1 MELPQNDFDRIV
13 FFEHARKAAE
23 AAYAKNPLDSENL
36 TRWGGALL
44 ELSQFQSG
52 TDCAKMVADS
62 VSKLEE
68 ALEINPRKSETL
80 WCLGNAHTS
89 HAFYTPDHEEAKVYF
104 AKATQCF
111 QQAVEEEPGNEL
123 YIKSLDMS
131 ARAPELHLELQR
143 QMAGQQ
149 APLGGPSASNTK
161 VAKKTKS
168 SDLKYEVLGW
178 VILGVAI
185 ITWVGMAKSQVPP
198 PPSR

>member
-1 MELPQNDFDRIV
+1 MCKDGSSWRKLWKSIGGSRI
-13 FFEHARKAAE
+13 H
-23 AAYAKNPLDSENL
+23 Y
-36 TRWGGALL
+36 GA
-44 ELSQFQSG
+44 
-52 TDCAKMVADS
+52 
-62 VSKLEE
+62 
-68 ALEINPRKSETL
+68 

-149 APLGGPSASNTK
+149 QAPLGGPSASNTK

-168 SDLKYEVLGW
+168 SDLKYDVLGW

-185 ITWVGMAKSQVPP
+185 IAWVGMAKSQVPP